1 MSDTGLPRWRFAR
14 VAPSQPN
21 QNPIQGEFFTA
32 VSDLPERLVRESIQ
46 NSLDARRGGET
57 VRVRFALSSAARLS
71 TARASA
77 YVQGL
82 QPHMK
87 AVAQAELGSAES
99 ASSEQQALSAAH
111 GLLGRPMDYLVVEDF
126 GTTGLVGP
134 VEHNSE
140 YEDGNAFWGF
150 FRSIGISPKHS
161 NDGGSWGLG
170 KWVFPDASRINAFI
184 GLTRRSGER
193 RSLLMG
199 QAMLKTH
206 TIDASGE
213 SAKYPP
219 YGYFAAPSDLSDDKW
234 LPLPVDEREAGAAIA
249 RVAADFK
256 LQRGSEPGLS
266 VIVPYPKEELS
277 PESIAR
283 AVVVQWFLPILRGD
297 LEVTIEPP
305 NPSQRLVISDK
316 TIDDIIG
323 ALPDSGG
330 EEPRTRGDE
339 TQESLRGLLQLARWA
354 RRVDS
359 AEYITGVEPWSR
371 QAKDAAPISDAVRA
385 RFEREGRLAFELSR
399 RVRKQGQ
406 ALRDATLSH
415 FRLYLERDDNLS
427 EGHDYFVRGHLRI
440 PQMDHIKR
448 HRVRA
453 LVVVDSHTP
462 LAHLLRDS
470 EGPAHAR
477 WNPRADRLKRRWSG
491 GSQCVLDVRR
501 AAALLIQ
508 QLTKRP
514 EGRQLDVLAR
524 FFPDTV
530 PDETRRSGTGRKTRP
545 GSKPPK
551 PEPPPLMRL
560 PLDITKRSDGFTLRR
575 VEAPPA
581 DARGKAAA
589 VWDVR
594 FAYDVASKNAF
605 NEFAKGVKDNV
616 PDFSLY
622 EGALTV
628 RVERGAHEIRGHNAL
643 RVSDYGDGFRLT
655 VTGFDGR
662 DVLVDVQEV
671 AESAERSGGAAA

>member
-1 MSDTGLPRWRFAR
+1 VADTRIPRWRFAR

-21 QNPIQGEFFTA
+21 QNPIQGEFFTS

-46 NSLDARRGGET
+46 NSLDARRGSET
-57 VRVRFALSSAARLS
+57 VRVRFALNRAARLDAA
-71 TARASA
+71 TASA
-77 YVQGL
+77 YVRGL

-87 AVAQAELGSAES
+87 AVAQAELESAES
-99 ASSEQQALSAAH
+99 AAGEQQALAAAY
-111 GLLGRPMDYLVVEDF
+111 GLLGQPMDYLVVEDF
-126 GTTGLVGP
+126 GTTGLAGS
-134 VEHNSE
+134 VEDNSE
-140 YEDGNAFWGF
+140 YEDRNAFWGF

-193 RSLLMG
+193 SSLLMG

-206 TIDASGE
+206 TIDGSEGP
-213 SAKYPP
+213 AKYPP
-219 YGYFAAPSDLSDDKW
+219 YGYFAAPSDLRDDQW
-234 LPLPVDEREAGAAIA
+234 LPLPVDEREAAAPIA

-256 LQRGSEPGLS
+256 LQRGAEPGLS
-266 VIVPYPKEELS
+266 VIVPYPQKELS

-297 LEVTIEPP
+297 LEVTIESPGR
-305 NPSQRLVISDK
+305 QQVISDQ
-316 TIDDIIG
+316 TIDGIIG
-323 ALPDSGG
+323 ALPESGG
-330 EEPRTRGDE
+330 EISRLRGDE

-354 RRVDS
+354 LRVDS
-359 AEYITGVEPWSR
+359 AEYITGVELWTSA
-371 QAKDAAPISDAVRA
+371 AKDAAPISDALRA
-385 RFEREGRLAFELSR
+385 RFDRGERLAFVLSR

-406 ALRDATLSH
+406 ALKDAALSH

-462 LAHLLRDS
+462 LAHLLRDA

-477 WNPRADRLKRRWSG
+477 WDPHADRLKRRWSG
-491 GSQCVLDVRR
+491 GYERVQNVRR

-524 FFPDTV
+524 FFPDRLT
-530 PDETRRSGTGRKTRP
+530 DETRRSGNGRKP
-545 GSKPPK
+545 GPGKPPK
-551 PEPPPLMRL
+551 PVVPPLRRL
-560 PLDITKRSDGFTLRR
+560 PLEITRRADGFMLRR
-575 VEAPPA
+575 TAAPPT
-581 DARGKAAA
+581 DVQSKAAA

-605 NEFAKGVKDNV
+605 SEFAKGVRDKA
-616 PDFSLY
+616 PDFSLRN
-622 EGALTV
+622 GMLTV
-628 RVERGAHEIRGHNAL
+628 SVEHGAYEIHEHHHNVL
-643 RVSDYGDGFRLT
+643 RVSDYGAGFRLT
-655 VTGFDGR
+655 VSGFDGR
-662 DVLVDVQEV
+662 DVLVDVQAVTEGE
-671 AESAERSGGAAA
+671 ARSGGAAA